1 MSRKLVA
8 SIICISA
15 VFVSFFSFEHE
26 TIASEKAQR
35 LCLVNSPAELIAC
48 RRGDSLYYQQPG
60 LVHGK
65 YLLDF
70 AAQYC
75 DTNYEINIQ
84 VSICTLCVLRSERE
98 NCRTRSA
105 KRNRKQ

>member
-48 RRGDSLYYQQPG
+48 
-60 LVHGK
+60 
-65 YLLDF
+65 
-70 AAQYC
+70 
-75 DTNYEINIQ
+75 NIATLIMRLIFSFHMYS
-84 VSICTLCVLRSERE
+84 VCTQE
-98 NCRTRSA
+98 
-105 KRNRKQ
+105 

>member
-35 LCLVNSPAELIAC
+35 LCLVNSPEFYSCFWA
-48 RRGDSLYYQQPG
+48 
-60 LVHGK
+60 
-65 YLLDF
+65 
-70 AAQYC
+70 
-75 DTNYEINIQ
+75 
-84 VSICTLCVLRSERE
+84 
-98 NCRTRSA
+98 
-105 KRNRKQ
+105 

>member
-48 RRGDSLYYQQPG
+48 RRGDSLYYQ
-60 LVHGK
+60 
-65 YLLDF
+65 
-70 AAQYC
+70 
-75 DTNYEINIQ
+75 
-84 VSICTLCVLRSERE
+84 
-98 NCRTRSA
+98 
-105 KRNRKQ
+105 

>member
-75 DTNYEINIQ
+75 DTNYEINILNF
-84 VSICTLCVLRSERE
+84 SCLNFS
-98 NCRTRSA
+98 
-105 KRNRKQ
+105 

>member
-1 MSRKLVA
+1 MKITVIPAIGAAL
-8 SIICISA
+8 SIAFSVFFAQEAISA
-15 VFVSFFSFEHE
+15 
-26 TIASEKAQR
+26 EKPQR

-70 AAQYC
+70 AA
-75 DTNYEINIQ
+75 NIATHTTRLIFSFHTYS
-84 VSICTLCVLRSERE
+84 VCTQE
-98 NCRTRSA
+98 
-105 KRNRKQ
+105 